1 MKYDFVYL
9 PDLSFSIQTFW
20 QSRHNSP
27 FWTQSTQSIL
37 FVKKAFIYSTYFA
50 GLFLVFSPEAFFQ
63 YDIWRCFDPENQSE
77 GAKY

>member
-1 MKYDFVYL
+1 MILLSAWFRLFHSNFMTISPYLGIVNTIDAINFVC
-9 PDLSFSIQTFW
+9 
-20 QSRHNSP
+20 
-27 FWTQSTQSIL
+27 
-37 FVKKAFIYSTYFA
+37 KKAFIYSTYFA